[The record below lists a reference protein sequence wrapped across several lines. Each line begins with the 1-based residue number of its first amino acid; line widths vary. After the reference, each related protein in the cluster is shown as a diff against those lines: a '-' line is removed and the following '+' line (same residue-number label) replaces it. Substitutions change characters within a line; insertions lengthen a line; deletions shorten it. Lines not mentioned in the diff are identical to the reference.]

1 MGVMMG
7 PDGQLINTSNIS
19 GVGSNLIP
27 NIMPN
32 IGALSQIDDPVTNP
46 DGTITLPKIELTT
59 NNPNLEMGQL
69 QKIYGR
75 AMMPYFNW
83 VERQQIGS
91 TTYDPSDDNSAEELE
106 AIVENIVTETGRT
119 PQDIEAEMQRASQ
132 KFAGGLASR
141 AGSAF
146 GSAMG
151 GGAVVEDAFKAGFG
165 AVNPIN
171 FLNKNNVP
179 QQAVQAGK
187 NLMAGGVNARPNP
200 SFVGPM
206 GPADTYGGRVIN
218 RLNPTSSSG
227 GANLQAT
234 GYAAGA
240 DFITQVAMGA
250 DPMDAAKDAGKTA
263 VLSYVANAIIPNSGP
278 IVGFLSK
285 FF

>member
-146 GSAMG
+146 GSAMS

-179 QQAVQAGK
+179 QQAVQAGRG
-187 NLMAGGVNARPNP
+187 LIATGAGIDGATAAN
-200 SFVGPM
+200 
-206 GPADTYGGRVIN
+206 YGGRVIN

-263 VLSYVANAIIPNSGP
+263 VLSYVANAIIPGSGP

>member
-179 QQAVQAGK
+179 QQAVQAGRG
-187 NLMAGGVNARPNP
+187 LIATGAGIDGATAAN
-200 SFVGPM
+200 
-206 GPADTYGGRVIN
+206 YGGRVIN

-263 VLSYVANAIIPNSGP
+263 VLSYVANAIIPGSGP

>member
-119 PQDIEAEMQRASQ
+119 PQDIEAEMERASQ

-179 QQAVQAGK
+179 QQAVQAGRS
-187 NLMAGGVNARPNP
+187 LIATGAGIDGATAAN
-200 SFVGPM
+200 
-206 GPADTYGGRVIN
+206 YGGRVIN

-227 GANLQAT
+227 RANLQET